1 MRRASTAPDFVGGT
15 HNKPRA
21 SRLISLPSRAMGVS
35 EGDAGSGGDTGWDAL
50 GLDPRLLRALTKK
63 RYRAPTPVQA
73 RAIPL
78 VLAGKDVVARAHTG
92 SGKTAAYL
100 LPAIHKIM
108 QSDVSGAPAPNP
120 RALVL
125 VPTRELAHQVKKE
138 AAFILGKCAPEKR
151 AGELPASGC
160 ASGVLREFAG
170 APPEVLVATPAR
182 VAECVRDGLF
192 PPDALRAGLEL
203 LVLDEADLL
212 LSFGYED
219 NIRAV
224 VQAVHRGC
232 QCMLLS
238 ATSGGDELARLQALV
253 LHHPV
258 HLDVGDDASAK
269 RSGENRSGESGA
281 NAEDAPSN
289 AVGPRVSHAVVKCP
303 AKDKLLY
310 VMALLRLGLCQS
322 SCVYNHCR
330 PRW

>member
-1 MRRASTAPDFVGGT
+1 MGR
-15 HNKPRA
+15 PRA
-21 SRLISLPSRAMGVS
+21 RPSVAPRADEEAVPRP
-35 EGDAGSGGDTGWDAL
+35 DA
-50 GLDPRLLRALTKK
+50 
-63 RYRAPTPVQA
+63 VQA

-92 SGKTAAYL
+92 SKTAAYL

-151 AGELPASGC
+151 AGGSLPP
-160 ASGVLREFAG
+160 G
-170 APPEVLVATPAR
+170 APPASSASSRRAAGGSRRHPRAR
-182 VAECVRDGLF
+182 RGVRPRRPV

-281 NAEDAPSN
+281 IAEDAPSN

-310 VMALLRLGLCQS
+310 VMALLRLGLCRRKCLVFVKDPDAAVRLRLFLDKFGVPCCALHAELGKLEGAHLARVQPRR
-322 SCVYNHCR
+322 VRLHDRRCR
-330 PRW
+330 R